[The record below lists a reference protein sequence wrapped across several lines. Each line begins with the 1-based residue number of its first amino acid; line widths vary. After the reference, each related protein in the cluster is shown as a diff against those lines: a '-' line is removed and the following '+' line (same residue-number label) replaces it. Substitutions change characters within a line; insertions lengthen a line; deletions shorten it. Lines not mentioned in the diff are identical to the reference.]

1 MGQVGLVGQV
11 GRVGVRAARAIMRR
25 VGRVGRMGRV
35 GVRAARVIVGRV
47 GGIGGYKKKVY
58 LFATYKN
65 SSYLCRTDNNFTKV
79 SELYVSRQPF
89 HRI

>member
-1 MGQVGLVGQV
+1 M
-11 GRVGVRAARAIMRR
+11 GVRAARAIMRR

-47 GGIGGYKKKVY
+47 GVRAVRVIVGRVGGISGYKKKVY

-65 SSYLCRTDNNFTKV
+65 SSYLCRTDNNFAKV